1 MEPIFM
7 KTAVYQSFRTTDVP
21 DWMTRC
27 LASVSSWA
35 EMRDFAYHFYDD
47 EFFNYAPARLRT
59 AVGNQRHLVS
69 DVARL
74 ELAKELLNT
83 YDRVIWIDADVYINN
98 PANFL
103 SAFPPCKFLFCQ
115 EHWVHQEGEKI
126 IVSERVN
133 NAVIV
138 MERDNEFLDF
148 YRYAC
153 NQVINEWKQLS
164 HSAFGTIFLTQI
176 HKMLRQPLLLE
187 VGMFSPLLLDAARQ
201 NNRTF
206 LDTHLKRK
214 NVPINAANLC
224 LTFFNGN
231 YDGRKLDDSAY
242 VAAMDYLDT
251 LHK

>member
-1 MEPIFM
+1 M

-21 DWMTRC
+21 DWVARC
-27 LASVSSWA
+27 LATVSGWA
-35 EMRDFAYHFYDD
+35 KLRGFTYHFYDD
-47 EFFNYAPARLRT
+47 EFFSYAPARLRS

-74 ELAKELLNT
+74 ELAKELLDT

-98 PANFL
+98 PTHFL
-103 SAFPPCKFLFCQ
+103 SELPACKFLFCQ
-115 EHWVHQEGEKI
+115 EHWVHQEGEKV

-138 MERDNEFLDF
+138 MDRGNEFLDF

-176 HKMLRQPLLLE
+176 HKMLKQPLLRD
-187 VGMFSPLLLDAARQ
+187 VGMLSPILLDAAKQ
-201 NNRTF
+201 NNRPF
-206 LDTHLKRK
+206 LDTYLKRD
-214 NVPINAANLC
+214 NMPINAANLC
-224 LTFFNGN
+224 LTFFNGI
-231 YDGRKLDDSAY
+231 YDGRRLDGSAY
-242 VAAMDYLDT
+242 EAAMDYLDT
-251 LHK
+251 LAD